1 MIYDCIIIGAGPA
14 GLSAALYAARAELK
28 TLLIDKQGPGGQA
41 ATTHLVENYPGVP
54 SITGPDLTS
63 NMFSQVME
71 LGVELV
77 VEEIQNISLDGKIKE
92 IVTDGGEYKGKTV
105 IIATGV
111 EPKKLGVAGENV
123 FRGRGV
129 SYCATCDGA
138 FYKGKRVAVIGGG
151 DSAVEEGNFLT
162 RFVDKLYII
171 HRRSELRATKVVQ
184 KRAFNNPKIEFILNS
199 VVKEIKGDTKVDG
212 VIIENLVTGEKM
224 DLEVDGVFIYIGNTP
239 NTEFLQGQINL
250 DEQGYIITN
259 EEMETNVPGVY
270 AAGDIRVKSLR
281 QIVTAAADGAIAAV
295 KAEKYIENLE

>member
-1 MIYDCIIIGAGPA
+1 MIYDTIIIGAGPA
-14 GLSAALYAARAELK
+14 GLAAALYAARAELK

-41 ATTHLVENYPGVP
+41 ATTHLVENYPGVQ
-54 SITGPDLTS
+54 SITGPDLAS
-63 NMFSQVME
+63 NMFAQVME

-111 EPKKLGVAGENV
+111 EPRKLGVAGEMT

-138 FYKGKRVAVIGGG
+138 FYKGKKVAVIGGG

-171 HRRSELRATKVVQ
+171 HRRSELRATKVIQ
-184 KRAFNNPKIEFILNS
+184 KRAFDNPKIEFILNS
-199 VVKEIKGDTKVDG
+199 VVKEIKGDKKVEEILIENVETGEKTNLKVDG
-212 VIIENLVTGEKM
+212 VFVY
-224 DLEVDGVFIYIGNTP
+224 VGNNP
-239 NTEFLQGQINL
+239 NTEFLKGQINV
-250 DEQGYIITN
+250 DELGYIITN
-259 EEMETNVPGVY
+259 EDMETNVPGVY
-270 AAGDIRVKSLR
+270 AAGDVRVKSLR

-295 KAEKYIENLE
+295 KAEKYIETLE